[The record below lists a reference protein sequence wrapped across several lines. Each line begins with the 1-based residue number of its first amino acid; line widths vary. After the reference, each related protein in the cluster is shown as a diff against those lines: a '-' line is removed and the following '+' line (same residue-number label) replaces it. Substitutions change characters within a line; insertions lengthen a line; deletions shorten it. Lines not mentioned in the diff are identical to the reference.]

1 MKKFIWAFL
10 VLGVALNGYCQN
22 LKIVDSLKQELRM
35 AKKDARQAS
44 IANEIAMVY
53 RLQKPDSGIYYAQ
66 LGLKLARRY
75 HSPEDEGQAFYVLGF
90 TYTLIGNYP
99 QAIQMLLKAR
109 SIAEKHGLTSLLQSI
124 YTNLG
129 SVNLGLRNY
138 PRALLHLKKAY
149 AMNPLEVGP
158 SAVMTRG
165 YTEIHQLDS
174 ANRYAQIAF
183 KNLANGPQDLIAYYR
198 ILRVFGR
205 LLSAEGKFLPAI
217 DSLKKSYH
225 LSLHNDD
232 LSLSGRAMLDLAN
245 VFFLQHRPDSAQY
258 YAKQSLML
266 AQKGGYY
273 QDVIDAGQ
281 FLSTLYEPFEPQ
293 KALFYNQIASTAKD
307 NLLNLNNKTSI
318 KNLFNFDEQE
328 RRYEINQATT
338 AFQNQVKIYALIIG
352 LAVMLLIGLI
362 LLRTYRKENNAKILL
377 QAKNE
382 TIESNLLTLQ
392 STQAQLIQSE
402 KLASLGELTAGIAHE
417 IQNPLN
423 FVNNFSELS
432 VELAEELKEEIQ
444 KPDIDKGLIEEL
456 ATDLAANQEKI
467 NLHGQRASAIV
478 KSMLEHSRVSKGK
491 KEPTDLNVLADEYL
505 RRAYHGL
512 RAKESGFNATM
523 ETHFDPDLPKIEVI
537 PQDISRVLLN
547 LINNAFYAVNE
558 KAKLGIKGYQPTI
571 IVSTKK
577 REKGI
582 EISIQDNG
590 SGIPDSIKDKIFQPF
605 FTTKAAGQGTGL
617 GLSLAY
623 DIVTKG
629 HGGSLDLISTLETGA
644 KFTIFLPGTAN
655 NN

>member
-1 MKKFIWAFL
+1 MKTFIWALL
-10 VLGVALNGYCQN
+10 VLGVAVNGLCQN
-22 LKIVDSLKQELRM
+22 LKIVDSLKHELHT

-53 RLQKPDSGIYYAQ
+53 RLQKPDSGIHYAQ
-66 LGLKLARRY
+66 LGLKLARKY
-75 HSPEDEGQAFYVLGF
+75 HSPEDEAQSFYALGF

-109 SIAEKHGLTSLLQSI
+109 SIAEKHGLNSLLQSI

-158 SAVMTRG
+158 SAVMTRV
-165 YTEIHQLDS
+165 YTEMHQLDS
-174 ANRYAQIAF
+174 ANHYAQIAF
-183 KNLANGPQDLIAYYR
+183 KNLANGTKDLISYYR

-205 LLSAEGKFLPAI
+205 LLSTEGKFLPAI

-232 LSLSGRAMLDLAN
+232 LSLSGRSMLDLAN
-245 VFFLQHRPDSAQY
+245 VFLLQHQPDSAQY
-258 YAKQSLML
+258 YAKQSLLL

-281 FLSTLYEPFEPQ
+281 FLSTFYEPFEPQ

-362 LLRTYRKENNAKILL
+362 LLRTYRKENNAKMLL

-382 TIESNLLTLQ
+382 TIEANLLTLQ

-432 VELAEELKEEIQ
+432 VELAEELKEEIK
-444 KPDIDKGLIEEL
+444 KPDVDKGLIEEL

-467 NLHGQRASAIV
+467 KHHGQRASVIV
-478 KSMLEHSRVSKGK
+478 KGMLEHARTNKGARV
-491 KEPTDLNVLADEYL
+491 PTDINAMADEYL
-505 RRAYHGL
+505 RLAYHGL
-512 RAKESGFNATM
+512 RAKDSGFNAAM
-523 ETHFDPDLPKIEVI
+523 ETHFDPDLPRIDVI

-547 LINNAFYAVNE
+547 LISNAFYAVNE
-558 KAKLGIKGYQPTI
+558 RKNAVETLPAKSLPYQPKV

-577 REKGI
+577 SEKGV

-605 FTTKAAGQGTGL
+605 FTTKPAGQGTGL

-629 HGGSLDLISTLETGA
+629 HGGTLNVRSKVGQ
-644 KFTIFLPGTAN
+644 GTEFVIHLV
-655 NN
+655 